1 MDKTGDWFYQ
11 IVEISSAVIA
21 GGRKNN
27 KIYVNDS
34 FLFIQGVLYLMTFK
48 YEISYNADLDSI
60 KFYYILP
67 FTFILACLFHPSL
80 NANFFGDVSW
90 TFALYTESVAM
101 MPQLYLFMKK
111 A

>member
-1 MDKTGDWFYQ
+1 
-11 IVEISSAVIA
+11 
-21 GGRKNN
+21 
-27 KIYVNDS
+27 
-34 FLFIQGVLYLMTFK
+34 MTFK

-67 FTFILACLFHPSL
+67 LTFILACLFHPSL

-111 A
+111 VSFSLNLKKNDKIL